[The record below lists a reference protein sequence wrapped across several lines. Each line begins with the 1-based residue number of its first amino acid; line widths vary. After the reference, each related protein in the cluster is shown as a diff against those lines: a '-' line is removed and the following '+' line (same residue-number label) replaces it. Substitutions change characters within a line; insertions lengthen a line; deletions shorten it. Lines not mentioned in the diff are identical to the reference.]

1 MDPRK
6 SACAAGT
13 PSADLTSH
21 ALRQSGYSAGR
32 PSATLRLDGAQGA
45 AQRTFMDV
53 VFAAATVFFGI
64 IAQPPF
70 DLAQH
75 ATRTRNSGHAHA
87 EQRP

>member
-1 MDPRK
+1 
-6 SACAAGT
+6 
-13 PSADLTSH
+13 
-21 ALRQSGYSAGR
+21 
-32 PSATLRLDGAQGA
+32 LDGAQGA